1 MGITVIFSFI
11 FPALTQNEANH
22 WYFGNNAGMNFK
34 FGTPSGTSNALV
46 TTKGT
51 TALSDSLGN
60 LNFYSD
66 GVSVWDK
73 NGVVMPNGSGL

>member
-1 MGITVIFSFI
+1 
-11 FPALTQNEANH
+11 
-22 WYFGNNAGMNFK
+22 MNFK
-34 FGTPSGTSNALV
+34 FATPSGTSNALV
-46 TTKGT
+46 TAKGT